1 MTLRMELDL
10 SRDPLRVLE
19 STLPIVEGARLVRID
34 RQQVQRAAALIEELP
49 DPRPDWDRMLHP
61 TSDDHARLA
70 NLVLVVDAL
79 NFCFWSL
86 PSTGRPRWQVTYD
99 GTTYDGYAALAVALR
114 RAVEGGEPLWDG
126 DHLGT
131 ITESEV
137 AALLAGDEGSDPI
150 PLLRA
155 RMEHLREVGVALVE
169 RWEGTFLH
177 AIRAARGSAPKLIAE
192 VLRALPSFRDTVPWG
207 QREARFYKRAQILV
221 ADVYGAFAGQ
231 GPGAFHDLDALT
243 AQDARHFFQRWYTP
257 ANAAVVVV
265 GDVDPQQVLA
275 LARRHYGGI
284 AAQVLRQFGVLS
296 YAPELAERI
305 ARFELIPPESDEELE
320 IRASTVW
327 AVELLR
333 QELGRRGRPM
343 PAYAIDWA
351 LWQAGQSLPETAEPY
366 HRTLTVYY

>member
-1 MTLRMELDL
+1 MTVRLALDL

-19 STLPIVEGARLVRID
+19 STLPIVEQARLVRIE

-49 DPRPDWDRMLHP
+49 DPTPDWDRMLHP

-114 RAVEGGEPLWDG
+114 RAVEDGYPLWDG
-126 DHLGT
+126 DQLGT
-131 ITESEV
+131 ITEPEL
-137 AALLAGDEGSDPI
+137 AELLAGDPGSDPI

-231 GPGAFHDLDALT
+231 GPGAFHDLDTLT
-243 AQDARHFFQRWYTP
+243 AFADYKVP
-257 ANAAVVVV
+257 
-265 GDVDPQQVLA
+265 
-275 LARRHYGGI
+275 
-284 AAQVLRQFGVLS
+284 QVLRQFGVLS

-305 ARFELIPPESDEELE
+305 ARYELIPPESDEELE

-333 QELGRRGRPM
+333 QELVRRGRPM

>member
-1 MTLRMELDL
+1 VRLELDL
-10 SRDPLRVLE
+10 RAIPCG
-19 STLPIVEGARLVRID
+19 VEHAADREQARLVRID
-34 RQQVQRAAALIEELP
+34 HQQVQRAAALIEALP
-49 DPRPDWDRMLHP
+49 DPKPDWDRMLHP

-86 PSTGRPRWQVTYD
+86 PTTGRPRWQVTHD
-99 GTTYDGYAALAVALR
+99 GTTYNGYAALAVALR
-114 RAVEGGEPLWDG
+114 RAAAGGYPLWDG
-126 DHLGT
+126 DYLGT
-131 ITESEV
+131 ITELDVSEI
-137 AALLAGDEGSDPI
+137 LAGDPGSDPI
-150 PLLRA
+150 PLLHA
-155 RMEHLREVGVALVE
+155 RMEHLQEMGVALVE

-192 VLRALPSFRDTVPWG
+192 VLRALPSFRDTAPWG

-221 ADVYGAFAGQ
+221 ADVYGAFGGQ
-231 GPGAFHDLDALT
+231 GPGAFHNLDTLT
-243 AQDARHFFQRWYTP
+243 AFADYKVP
-257 ANAAVVVV
+257 
-265 GDVDPQQVLA
+265 
-275 LARRHYGGI
+275 
-284 AAQVLRQFGVLS
+284 QVLRQLGVLS

-305 ARFELIPPESDEELE
+305 ARYELIPFESDEELE

-333 QELGRRGRPM
+333 QELARQGRAM

-351 LWQAGQSLPETAEPY
+351 LWQAGQSLPDGAEPY